1 MDANTL
7 IDINQQKQ
15 LLAKTI
21 SMPAGYLDDYHQHPW
36 HQIIFPVS
44 GLLQSEIDKRR
55 VVVPHNALLYIPAGT
70 PHKSVAF
77 THTEF
82 SSLYLNPASKVTF
95 CHAPKSCLVTP
106 FFKELVLLLL
116 KQADAHDNKATENL
130 LRVLND
136 QIIAAANYDIP
147 LLKPKD
153 RRTLAIFEGLIDQPA
168 TRLTLAQWALQVG
181 ASERTLSRL
190 FAKEFNQSFRAWRQ
204 HLRLVLSLELLSTN
218 CSIQNIALNLGFAS
232 DAAYISAFKALFLN
246 TPHKYRQFMLQTKTA
261 RSLSYCQ

>member
-1 MDANTL
+1 MNANTL
-7 IDINQQKQ
+7 ISINEQKQ
-15 LLAKTI
+15 LVAKTI
-21 SMPAGYLDDYHQHPW
+21 SMPASYLDDYHQHPW
-36 HQIIFPVS
+36 HQVIFPVS
-44 GLLQSEIDKRR
+44 GLLQSEIDNRR

-77 THTEF
+77 TRTEF
-82 SSLYLNPASKVTF
+82 AALYLNPTSKVTF

-116 KQADAHDNKATENL
+116 KKADAPDNNATSNL
-130 LRVLND
+130 LHVLND
-136 QIIAAANYDIP
+136 QITAAANYEIP

-168 TRLTLAQWALQVG
+168 TRLTLAQWAQQVG

-204 HLRLVLSLELLSTN
+204 HLRLVLSLELLTTTR
-218 CSIQNIALNLGFAS
+218 SIQDIALSLGFAS
-232 DAAYISAFKALFLN
+232 DAAYISAFKALFVS
-246 TPHKYRQFMLQTKTA
+246 TPHTYRNGVLQAKTVY
-261 RSLSYCQ
+261 SL